1 MNRLLIPTAVA
12 AAMAIGGVV
21 VGANADGFP
30 SAANAGAPAA
40 TVAASPAAG
49 CPIAPGTATTTS
61 TIPAANG
68 QRVAESVPAVDTG
81 RAPAAVATDAESPLQ
96 IAERWR
102 ADVARWFGETTR
114 NVTIEYT
121 YPEDVE
127 SEPAHQPYSAS
138 RRSGEA

>member
-12 AAMAIGGVV
+12 AAMAIVGVV

-30 SAANAGAPAA
+30 SATNAGAPAA
-40 TVAASPAAG
+40 TVAASPVAG
-49 CPIAPGTATTTS
+49 CPIAPGTATTS

-68 QRVAESVPAVDTG
+68 QTLAESARVVDTG
-81 RAPAAVATDAESPLQ
+81 RMPAASATESPLQ

-102 ADVARWFGETTR
+102 ADVARWFGEATR
-114 NVTIEYT
+114 SLTIEYT

-127 SEPAHQPYSAS
+127 SEPAHAPYNAS
-138 RRSGEA
+138 RPSGEA